1 MDRVFIQFGPFT
13 IYWYSIFI
21 LFGVLLGY
29 NLIINYCKK
38 INYRTTHIIDMLFY
52 LFIFAIVGA
61 RLYYVIFNFE
71 LFEGDILAIFQI
83 WRGGLA
89 IYGAIIA
96 GIIYIAYYSYKHKL
110 NFIKILDIFSLSLL
124 LGQAIGRWGNFFNSE
139 AYGGITSYESLKSL
153 MIPEFIIKGMYID
166 GAYRQPTFLYESLW
180 CLIGVLILMRIRKR
194 YSDVVGKQ
202 VFFYLIW
209 YGIGRFFIEGFRSDS
224 LYIGDFRVSQI
235 VSIVMIIVGIIGN
248 IMISR
253 KRVVVDSNT
262 TSDKNV
268 VSSNKVSIQSVS
280 SSNAISDNKVVTNNT
295 VGGNDGRI

>member
-1 MDRVFIQFGPFT
+1 MERVFIQIGPFT

-21 LFGVLLGY
+21 LVGVLIGY
-29 NLIINYCKK
+29 NNIISYCKK
-38 INYRTTHIIDMLFY
+38 INYKTTNIIDMLFY
-52 LFIFAIVGA
+52 LFIWAIVGA
-61 RLYYVIFNFE
+61 RLYYVVFNF
-71 LFEGDILAIFQI
+71 DIFSDDLLSVFQI

-110 NFIKILDIFSLSLL
+110 NFIRILDIFSLALL

-139 AYGGITSYESLKSL
+139 AYGGITSYEALKSL

-180 CLIGVLILMRIRKR
+180 CLIGVLILIRIRKR
-194 YSDVVGKQ
+194 YSNVVGKQ

-209 YGIGRFFIEGFRSDS
+209 YGIGRFVIEGFRSDS

-235 VSIVMIIVGIIGN
+235 VSILMIIIGIVGN
-248 IMISR
+248 IVISCK
-253 KRVVVDSNT
+253 KRVSIND
-262 TSDKNV
+262 
-268 VSSNKVSIQSVS
+268 VS
-280 SSNAISDNKVVTNNT
+280 
-295 VGGNDGRI
+295 GGNDGRI

>member
-1 MDRVFIQFGPFT
+1 MERVFIQLGPIT
-13 IYWYSIFI
+13 IYWYSMFI
-21 LFGVLLGY
+21 LVGVLLGY

-71 LFEGDILAIFQI
+71 LFKDNIFSIFQI

-139 AYGGITSYESLKSL
+139 AYGGITTYESLKSL
-153 MIPEFIIKGMYID
+153 MIPEFIIKGMYIE

-180 CLIGVLILMRIRKR
+180 CLIGVLILIRIRKR
-194 YSDVVGKQ
+194 YSNVVGKQ

-209 YGIGRFFIEGFRSDS
+209 YGIGRFIIEGFRSDS

-235 VSIVMIIVGIIGN
+235 VSIFMIVLGIVGNMVIRHKKIVVTGN
-248 IMISR
+248 
-253 KRVVVDSNT
+253 KG
-262 TSDKNV
+262 
-268 VSSNKVSIQSVS
+268 
-280 SSNAISDNKVVTNNT
+280 VTNNT